1 MLKEGVHYG
10 EHNGFGWKH
19 IWEQHK
25 ENFRDYYENLLGR
38 KVSDDELK
46 SLILEDIEKTLR
58 YGEKTDMPERQSVVY
73 NYEGIE
79 VVISTKPESSGSII
93 TAHPG
98 D

>member
-1 MLKEGVHYG
+1 
-10 EHNGFGWKH
+10 
-19 IWEQHK
+19 
-25 ENFRDYYENLLGR
+25 
-38 KVSDDELK
+38 
-46 SLILEDIEKTLR
+46 
-58 YGEKTDMPERQSVVY
+58 MPERQSVVY